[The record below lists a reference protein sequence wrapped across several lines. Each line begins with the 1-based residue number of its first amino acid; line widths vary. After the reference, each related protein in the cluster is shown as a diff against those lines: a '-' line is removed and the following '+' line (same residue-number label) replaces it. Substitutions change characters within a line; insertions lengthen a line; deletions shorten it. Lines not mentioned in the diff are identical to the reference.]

1 VKRLKIGYIR
11 KIVTILPFPAKASTG
26 GLTYWMISSAGCRH
40 EEDMRNGMIF
50 YITIHIILVALGSL
64 IAAISAPDYAE
75 PTLNICG
82 FLFAVSLYI
91 AFLAYGRNRTLC
103 LYYALTTATVSI
115 ICLAALLGLNSRS
128 CHIRFPIGIFMASFG
143 LFNIPFGIVTL
154 LDVKRR
160 RRGCRRKGPFQYSIA
175 AIIGL
180 TSIVAVSI
188 SLIKTLGNQ
197 GFALAI
203 LLCYFVFLGYVLMR
217 FHKYDRNAGKI

>member
-1 VKRLKIGYIR
+1 M
-11 KIVTILPFPAKASTG
+11 IL
-26 GLTYWMISSAGCRH
+26 SAGCRH

-64 IAAISAPDYAE
+64 IAAISATDYAE

-82 FLFAVSLYI
+82 FLFVVSLYI

-143 LFNIPFGIVTL
+143 LFNIPFGIATL
-154 LDVKRR
+154 LDVKRK

-197 GFALAI
+197 GFALAV
-203 LLCYFVFLGYVLMR
+203 LLCYFVFVGYVLMR
-217 FHKYDRNAGKI
+217 FHKHDRNAGKI